1 MEEITPQ
8 NVHSNLRRH
17 MLVDGYDLVFDLK
30 RSQGSYIYDS
40 RRGRK
45 FLDFFTFFASSPIGY
60 NHPKL
65 TSREFQEKLAYVAVN
80 KVTNSDFYTVE
91 LAEFVDTFSRVAI
104 PKYLP
109 HLFLISGG
117 ALSVENALKTAFDWK
132 VRKNFAKGYKAERGH
147 QVIYFQEAFHGR
159 TGYTLSLTNTSDPRK
174 TMYYPKFKWSKVL
187 NPKVTFPLKGENLR
201 EVERAEEVSLSQ
213 IRQAIARNREDIAA
227 IIIEPIQGEGGDN
240 HFRGEFLKTLKEIAD
255 EEELFLIL
263 DEIQTGVGLTGKMWA
278 HQHFSLE
285 PDIICFGK
293 KSQVCGIL
301 CGAKVDEIGRNV
313 FQESTRLNSTF
324 GGNIVDMVRFQ
335 RYLEVI
341 EEENLV
347 ENACKMGDYLLSK
360 LEEIQKAFTQKVSNA
375 RGRGLMIAF
384 DLTDPEARDKLK
396 ERIYE
401 NGMVVSGCGER
412 TIRFRPPL
420 NISRDEVDEGMT
432 ILKKSLEQ
440 V

>member
-1 MEEITPQ
+1 MKGITPQ
-8 NVHSNLRRH
+8 NVHSTLRKH

-30 RSQGSYIYDS
+30 KSQGSYIFDAKS
-40 RRGRK
+40 GRR
-45 FLDFFTFFASSPIGY
+45 FLDFFTFFASSPLGY

-65 TSREFQEKLAYVAVN
+65 TSPEFQERLAYVGVN

-104 PKYLP
+104 PSYLP

-117 ALSVENALKTAFDWK
+117 ALAVENALKTAFDWK
-132 VRKNFAKGYKAERGH
+132 VRRNFTKGYKEEKGQ
-147 QVIYFQEAFHGR
+147 QVIHFQQAFHGR
-159 TGYTLSLTNTSDPRK
+159 TGYTLSLTNTFDPRK
-174 TMYYPKFKWSKVL
+174 TMYFPKFNWPRVL
-187 NPKVTFPLKGENLR
+187 NPKINFPLNEENLR
-201 EVERAEEVSLSQ
+201 EVERAEKESLTQ
-213 IRQAIARNREDIAA
+213 IKEALTQNRDDIAA

-240 HFRGEFLKTLKEIAD
+240 HFRGEFLQALKEIAD

-263 DEIQTGVGLTGKMWA
+263 DEVQTGVGLTGKMWA
-278 HQHFSLE
+278 HQHFDLE

-293 KSQVCGIL
+293 KSQVCGLL
-301 CGAKVDEIGRNV
+301 CGPKVDQVEGNV
-313 FQESTRLNSTF
+313 FRESSRLNSTF

-347 ENACKMGDYLLSK
+347 ENARRMGDYLLSQ
-360 LEEIQKAFTQKVSNA
+360 LEGIQEAFPLLVSNT
-375 RGRGLMIAF
+375 RGRGLMAAF
-384 DLTDPEARDKLK
+384 DLPDAQTRERLK
-396 ERIYE
+396 GKVYE
-401 NGMVVSGCGER
+401 NGMIVLGCGEK

-420 NISRDEVDEGMT
+420 NISSEEIDEGMG
-432 ILKKSLEQ
+432 ILRKSLAE

>member
-17 MLVDGYDLVFDLK
+17 MLVDGHDLVFDLK

-117 ALSVENALKTAFDWK
+117 ALAVENALKTAFDWK

-301 CGAKVDEIGRNV
+301 CGPKVDEIGRNV

-384 DLTDPEARDKLK
+384 DLTDPEARDRLK